1 MSASLL
7 PPNASPLER
16 ALEAVAGDRIEAIET
31 ERVRTLWTPANCPGP
46 LLPWL
51 AWALSVD
58 ELDADWSEA
67 TQRAVI
73 AASVDVHRHKGTL
86 GAVRRALAATGYRTQ
101 VTEWWQQVPAAVPHT
116 FRIDVEV
123 DDRGIDDVTLDALAR
138 QLNATK
144 PVRSHYTLRVHGTTR
159 ARTYRALAAL
169 SGETTEIQP
178 YQLSELITLPAVH
191 RFGIGWQDAITTTVY
206 PA

>member
-1 MSASLL
+1 MSLL

-16 ALEAVAGDRIEAIET
+16 ALEAVAGARIEAVEV
-31 ERVRTLWTPANCPGP
+31 ERLRALWTPADCPAP

-58 ELDADWSEA
+58 EWDADWSEA

-73 AASVDVHRHKGTL
+73 AASVEVHRRKGTL

-101 VTEWWQQVPAAVPHT
+101 ISEWWQQLPVGVPHT
-116 FRIDVEV
+116 FRIDVEI
-123 DDRGIDDVTLDALAR
+123 DDRGIDDVTLTALAR
-138 QLNATK
+138 QLDATK
-144 PVRSHYTLRVHGTTR
+144 PVRSHYTLRMHGTTR
-159 ARTYRALAAL
+159 SRTYRALAAL
-169 SGETTEIQP
+169 SGELTAIQP
-178 YQLSELITLPAVH
+178 YQLAELVALPAA
-191 RFGIGWQDAITTTVY
+191 RRIGIGWQDALTTTVY